1 MSRTVAV
8 VQARL
13 GSQRLPGKV
22 LLPLGDRTV
31 LDWVLHRLDRA
42 SLVDEVVVATSDQP
56 DDDPLAAHVGA
67 AGVAVFRGDLHDVL
81 SRFRGAAER
90 RSATTVVRVT
100 ADCPLLDPDVVDAVV
115 RAHLGSGAD
124 FTANRLPPPHH
135 RTWPIG
141 LDVEVAT
148 MAALRRADDEATEPA
163 DREHVMPYLYAGP
176 ADFAVHVV
184 DCPLG
189 DHGQVRWTVD
199 TPEDLVAVRGLVARP
214 GVGVDSPWPRLLAEW
229 QADPALAALNS
240 QVTQK
245 SAGDVDD
252 RR

>member
-31 LDWVLHRLDRA
+31 LDWVLHRLGRA
-42 SLVDEVVVATSDQP
+42 TLVDEVVVATSDQP
-56 DDDPLAAHVGA
+56 DDDPLAAHVES

-81 SRFRGAAER
+81 SRCRGAAESR
-90 RSATTVVRVT
+90 AATTVERVT
-100 ADCPLLDPDVVDAVV
+100 ADCPLLDPDAVDAVV
-115 RAHLGSGAD
+115 RAHRETGAD

-148 MAALRRADDEATEPA
+148 IEALRRADDEATEPA
-163 DREHVMPYLYAGP
+163 HREHVMPYLYAGP
-176 ADFAVHVV
+176 GDFDVHVV
-184 DCPLG
+184 ECPLG
-189 DHGQVRWTVD
+189 DHGQSAGPSTLPTTSPRSAGWWLEAASTS
-199 TPEDLVAVRGLVARP
+199 TPRGRACSPSGRP
-214 GVGVDSPWPRLLAEW
+214 TR
-229 QADPALAALNS
+229 ALAALNA

-245 SAGDVDD
+245 SADDVDD

>member
-31 LDWVLHRLDRA
+31 LDWVLHRLGRA
-42 SLVDEVVVATSDQP
+42 TLVDDVVVATSDQP
-56 DDDPLAAHVGA
+56 DDDPLAAHVEA

-81 SRFRGAAER
+81 SRFRGAADSR
-90 RSATTVVRVT
+90 GATTVVRVT
-100 ADCPLLDPDVVDAVV
+100 ADCPLLDPDAVDAVL
-115 RAHLGSGAD
+115 RAHRGSGAE
-124 FTANRLPPPHH
+124 FTANRLPPPYH

-141 LDVEVAT
+141 LDVEVAGIE
-148 MAALRRADDEATEPA
+148 ALRRADDEATEPA
-163 DREHVMPYLYAGP
+163 HREHVMPYLYAGP

-184 DCPLG
+184 ECPLG
-189 DHGQVRWTVD
+189 DHGEVRWTVD
-199 TPEDLVAVRGLVARP
+199 TPDDLAAVRGLVARP
-214 GVGVDSPWPRLLAEW
+214 GVDVDTPWPRLLTEW
-229 QADPALAALNS
+229 QADPALAALNA
-240 QVTQK
+240 QVAQK
-245 SAGDVDD
+245 SATDVDD